1 MVLRCIPSLVR
12 ETNRSVS
19 RGRGRFSF
27 RHFHPPYPG
36 FAAPSPP
43 ACAVRNSTDCSSDG
57 RSCPPYPGDG
67 AQVRPRR
74 AHPAGLPLPQ
84 RCRGAPW
91 WPAGIGGAPL
101 SGAVR
106 RGGRALI
113 GGAEPALGLEGSDGG
128 AAQHGECR
136 GGGGARR
143 GRDLPAWERVAG
155 RRTRL
160 ARPARCRRCSRRCS
174 RVVAAALRCG
184 GARVFLFRLPV
195 PRVSGTAR
203 RRAVL
208 RAGPAAPRLAAG
220 TRQGGERGP
229 APSCR
234 GSVAGGRVRG
244 GAPIPPLPRPCR
256 GRQPPARLLPWPPLF
271 RPPPRSASINKNS
284 FSVAYPVLAA
294 VSHQRFAE
302 RLPAWRCC
310 PPGGLRLLRALW
322 LRGVQR
328 CWVRERCGWQARL
341 LEAAQPF
348 VALFF
353 PLISW

>member
-1 MVLRCIPSLVR
+1 MYSFFGEGNKQKRVQRTRPVFFSPFPPTLPRFC
-12 ETNRSVS
+12 RSVPAS
-19 RGRGRFSF
+19 LCGKEQHGLQLRRPELPALPRRYRWGPS
-27 RHFHPPYPG
+27 
-36 FAAPSPP
+36 AAPP
-43 ACAVRNSTDCSSDG
+43 
-57 RSCPPYPGDG
+57 
-67 AQVRPRR
+67 RPSRR
-74 AHPAGLPLPQ
+74 PTARPLPQ

-143 GRDLPAWERVAG
+143 GRDLPAWERAAG

-160 ARPARCRRCSRRCS
+160 ARPARCRRCSR
-174 RVVAAALRCG
+174 VVAAALRCR

-256 GRQPPARLLPWPPLF
+256 GRQPPVRLLPWPPLF
-271 RPPPRSASINKNS
+271 RPPPCSASINKNS
-284 FSVAYPVLAA
+284 FSVAYPALAA